1 MICNYKTVTY
11 NWHMRR
17 TYILVDKWSFM
28 PRKDRRLTV
37 FMLVRIIC
45 LKEKGQNIG
54 LHLFFK
60 PDASSCWHLCQLQLS
75 VGEILL
81 QGIKS
86 FYFIPDC
93 GHQSSIVLL
102 FRLSNL
108 KEQYLLGVKC
118 IGSLRCGLSTCFT
131 IPCLQ

>member
-1 MICNYKTVTY
+1 
-11 NWHMRR
+11 MRR

-81 QGIKS
+81 QGIKNFNLSRVVVTKVVLS
-86 FYFIPDC
+86 FYF
-93 GHQSSIVLL
+93 V
-102 FRLSNL
+102 
-108 KEQYLLGVKC
+108 
-118 IGSLRCGLSTCFT
+118 
-131 IPCLQ
+131 CLT